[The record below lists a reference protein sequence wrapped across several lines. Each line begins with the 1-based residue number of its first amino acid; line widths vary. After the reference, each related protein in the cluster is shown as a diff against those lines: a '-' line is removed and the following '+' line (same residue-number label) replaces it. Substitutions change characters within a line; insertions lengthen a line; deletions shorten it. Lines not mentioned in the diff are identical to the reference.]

1 MANRYQRQRDALVRA
16 LFRPQETVLLDQS
29 PVPAAAF
36 MLRQNYPNPFN
47 SVTLFEYQ
55 LAVDSKVELA
65 VYDIAGQ
72 KVARLAPLRMA
83 CGRSGQRGIF
93 LPAHCRCF
101 HPDEEMRAIEV
112 AAAL

>member
-1 MANRYQRQRDALVRA
+1 MANRYQRQRDALARA
-16 LFRPQETVLLDQS
+16 LPLVTALLDQS

-72 KVARLAPLRMA
+72 KVARLARLRMA

>member
-1 MANRYQRQRDALVRA
+1 M
-16 LFRPQETVLLDQS
+16 LDQS